1 MARRRP
7 SVRTHRI
14 RRLLLLVVAAVAV
27 PAWGAEEQVEQKG
40 KPSST
45 SYQVKVEVR
54 ELKNRIVEGKVRNH
68 RIYVDQPKAFGA
80 DDSAPTPPET
90 LAFALGS
97 CFVST
102 GRLIALQKKLSLES
116 IEAVVEGELDF
127 ARALGASQE
136 KRAGYTGL
144 RVVVKMDANLSPSE
158 KRSFIEEIRSR
169 CPMCDN
175 LTTPTPIRYELKE

>member
-7 SVRTHRI
+7 LVRAHHI
-14 RRLLLLVVAAVAV
+14 RSLLLLVVLAVAV
-27 PAWGAEEQVEQKG
+27 PASGAEEKVEQKA

-45 SYQVKVEVR
+45 SYIKVEVR
-54 ELKNRIVEGKVRNH
+54 GLKNWVVEGKVRNH
-68 RIYVDQPKAFGA
+68 TIYVDQPKAFGA

-102 GRLIALQKKLSLES
+102 GRLIALQKKLSLKS

-127 ARALGASQE
+127 ARALGASKE
-136 KRAGYTGL
+136 KRAGYSGL
-144 RVVVKMDANLSPSE
+144 KVLVKMDANLSPSE
-158 KRSFIEEIRSR
+158 KQSFLEEIRSR
-169 CPMCDN
+169 CPICDN